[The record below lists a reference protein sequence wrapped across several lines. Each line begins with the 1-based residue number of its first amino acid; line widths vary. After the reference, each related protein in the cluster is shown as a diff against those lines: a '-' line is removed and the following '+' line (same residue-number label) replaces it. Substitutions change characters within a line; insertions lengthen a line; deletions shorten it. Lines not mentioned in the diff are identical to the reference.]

1 MVLTGCTRVT
11 VQKVNHFKE
20 VTGEKEYKG
29 VRYYR
34 PKPYL
39 FIKPGSPAEA
49 DPPKADPPK
58 ADAPKAVTTM
68 DQETPFKLSPASFG
82 NASELGVVSF
92 RDQENEGT
100 GTADGTL
107 PQKPNI
113 GAITGA
119 PGSGTTGTG
128 SNSRPSKISIDMV
141 YMPDFAEE
149 YAVELKPGLGIGELN
164 MTLEDGW
171 NLTNVGIK
179 TDQQTDEILSSVAE
193 VVDATAGFGSKGGD
207 TPSSALYAT
216 NVPFGFYEAVIAT
229 DPCGKKQLYGW
240 RYVGFMPFQ
249 SCPVQP
255 SGQSP
260 VNCNCGEIFGL
271 VFVDGILQF
280 ARIGEIPQQP
290 VAMQEDQDRKAQTP
304 QANTSTGQ

>member
-1 MVLTGCTRVT
+1 MVLAGCTRVT

-20 VTGEKEYKG
+20 VRGEKEYKG

-39 FIKPGSPAEA
+39 FIKPGPPAEA
-49 DPPKADPPK
+49 DPPKAV
-58 ADAPKAVTTM
+58 ATIY
-68 DQETPFKLSPASFG
+68 QETPFKISQASFG

-92 RDQENEGT
+92 RDQENENTDTADNTRTPKPNIDAITAAPGSETT
-100 GTADGTL
+100 GTA
-107 PQKPNI
+107 
-113 GAITGA
+113 
-119 PGSGTTGTG
+119 

-149 YAVELKPGLGIGELN
+149 YAVQLKPGLGIGELN

-193 VVDATAGFGSKGGD
+193 VVDAASGFGSKAGD

-260 VNCNCGEIFGL
+260 VNCHCGEIFGL

-290 VAMQEDQDRKAQTP
+290 VAVQENQDRKAN
-304 QANTSTGQ
+304 AD